1 MLQGGIIVLVSLL
14 YVGVLFG
21 IAYYGDKR
29 ADAGRSIISNP
40 YVYALSM
47 AVYCTAWTFY
57 GSVGRAAVTGIGF
70 LPIYLG
76 PTLTA
81 VLWWFVLRKIIRI
94 SKVNRITSIAD
105 FVASRYGKSTALGAL
120 VTIIAVVGTV
130 PYISLQLKAVSTS
143 FNLLWNYPNL
153 ITATPAVDIF
163 TLADTAYVAAIV
175 LAVFAIL
182 FGTRHLDV
190 TEHHEGLV
198 AAIAFE
204 SVVKLVAFC
213 AVGIFVTYEMYH
225 GFGDVFNHAAT
236 LPQLSELFVIGGNNH
251 GQLGAADS
259 YSSWTWLIF
268 LSMMAILF
276 LPRQF
281 QVAVVENTDE
291 QHLNKAIWLF
301 PLYLLAINI
310 FVLPIAF
317 GGLLHFAGQAVDADT
332 FVLTLPM
339 AAGREGLALL
349 VYIGGFSAA
358 ASMVIVETVA
368 LSTMVSNDLIM
379 PLVLRALRLNERGDL
394 SSMVLGIRRVTIVLL
409 LLFGYVYLHFT
420 AATNSLVNIGL
431 ISFAAVAQFAPA
443 ILGGIYWKGGTR
455 LGALIGLSAGF
466 IVWGYTLPL
475 PTLVGSG
482 WVPASLLTQGP
493 FGIPW
498 LNPYHLFGLQE
509 LDPVSH
515 ALFWSMLVNIGG
527 YVAVS
532 LFGKPGVLEANQAGI
547 FVDVFNYSAN
557 GEAVALWRG
566 TATVPALRALL
577 ERFLGENRAER
588 ALAAFA
594 RQRGID
600 WTTLH
605 AAEPELVH
613 HAEKLLAGAIGA
625 VSARVAVASVVQEET
640 LGLGEVLRMLDETS
654 QVIAYSHRLEERS
667 RQLEQ
672 KSLALEAATGDL
684 RAANE
689 RLQELDRL
697 KDDFISTVTHEL
709 RTPLTSIRAF
719 SEILYDNPGLEEA
732 RRSHFLEVILKESE
746 RLTRLINQ
754 VLDLAKLE
762 AGGADWQPS
771 AVDLRALIEEAL
783 TSTSQLFHEQQIE
796 LALDLPDRVPVILV
810 DHDRIMQ
817 VMVNLLSNALKFCD
831 AKAGWVSVR
840 LRAHPDCLQVDV
852 ADNGPGI
859 PDHEQQA
866 IFDKFRQVN
875 DATTGKP
882 QGTGLGLPIS
892 RQIIAHHGGQ
902 LWVES
907 ERGEG
912 AIFSF
917 TLPING

>member
-1 MLQGGIIVLVSLL
+1 VLHGSTIILVSLG
-14 YVGVLFG
+14 YVGILFA

-29 ADAGRSIISNP
+29 ADAGRSMISNP

-47 AVYCTAWTFY
+47 AVYCTTWTFY
-57 GSVGRAAVTGIGF
+57 GSVGRAAATGLGF

-81 VLWWFVLRKIIRI
+81 ALWWFVLRKIIRI
-94 SKVNRITSIAD
+94 SKANRITSIAD

-120 VTIIAVVGTV
+120 VTVIAVVGIV

-143 FNLLWNYPNL
+143 FNLLWNYPQLN
-153 ITATPAVDIF
+153 TATPLADIF
-163 TLADTAYVAAIV
+163 TLADTAYLAAIL
-175 LAVFAIL
+175 LAAFAIL

-198 AAIAFE
+198 AAVAFE

-213 AVGIFVTYEMYH
+213 AVGVFVTFGLYR
-225 GFGDVFNHAAT
+225 GFGDVFRHAAAV
-236 LPQLSELFVIGGNNH
+236 PQLRSLFVISANAL
-251 GQLGAADS
+251 QLGAADS

-281 QVAVVENTDE
+281 QIAVVENVDE
-291 QHLNKAIWLF
+291 RHLLKAIWLF

-317 GGLLHFAGQAVDADT
+317 GGLLHFAGQPVDADT
-332 FVLTLPM
+332 FVLTLPL
-339 AAGREGLALL
+339 ATGREMLALL

-379 PLVLRALRLNERGDL
+379 PLVLRTLHLAEEGDL
-394 SSMVLGIRRVTIVLL
+394 SAMVLGIRRVAIALL
-409 LLFGYVYLHFT
+409 LLLGYVYLHLT
-420 AATNSLVNIGL
+420 SATNSLVNIGL

-455 LGALIGLSAGF
+455 RGALIGLTAGF
-466 IVWGYTLPL
+466 LVWSYTLPL
-475 PTLVGSG
+475 PTLVGSS
-482 WVPASLLTQGP
+482 WLPATLLTQGP
-493 FGIPW
+493 FGIAW
-498 LNPYHLFGLQE
+498 LHPYHLLGLQD

-515 ALFWSMLVNIGG
+515 SLFWSMLVNIGG
-527 YVAVS
+527 YVGFS
-532 LFGKPGVLEANQAGI
+532 LFGQQDVLEASQARL
-547 FVDVFNYSAN
+547 FVDVFNYSNNA
-557 GEAVALWRG
+557 EIVPLWRG
-566 TATVPALRALL
+566 TATVQALRALL
-577 ERFLGENRAER
+577 ERFLGEERAER
-588 ALAAFA
+588 TLLAFA
-594 RQRGID
+594 RQRGLD
-600 WTTLH
+600 WTAT
-605 AAEPELVH
+605 AEADPELVR

-625 VSARVAVASVVQEET
+625 ASARVAVASVVQEET
-640 LGLGEVLRMLDETS
+640 LGLDEVLRMLDETS
-654 QVIAYSHRLEERS
+654 QVIAYSHQLEERS

-672 KSLALEAATGDL
+672 KSVALEAATAEL

-719 SEILYDNPGLEEA
+719 SEILHDNPTLAVEQ
-732 RRSHFLEVILKESE
+732 RTHFLEVILKESE

-762 AGGADWQPS
+762 AGAADWHAS
-771 AVDLRALIEEAL
+771 AVDLCDLIHEAI
-783 TSTSQLFHEQQIE
+783 TATSQLCQERQIE
-796 LALDLPDRVPVILV
+796 LAVELPERVPILWV
-810 DHDRIMQ
+810 DRDRIMQ
-817 VMVNLLSNALKFCD
+817 VMVNLLSNAIKFCD
-831 AKAGWVSVR
+831 TKHGWIGIR
-840 LRAHPDCLQVDV
+840 LHILSAYVQVDV
-852 ADNGPGI
+852 ADNGAGI
-859 PDHEQQA
+859 PQPEQEI
-866 IFDKFRQVN
+866 IFDKFRQVS
-875 DATTGKP
+875 DATNGKP

-892 RQIIAHHGGQ
+892 RQIIAHYGGQ

-907 ERGEG
+907 TPG
-912 AIFSF
+912 AGATFSF
-917 TLPING
+917 TLPVNS